1 MTYEG
6 ENKYD
11 DIIGLPRHVSPR
23 HPQMPLI
30 DRAAQ
35 FSPFA
40 ALTGH
45 DAAIRETARL
55 AETRMEAEGR
65 LKGEDGLEGEGRLAE
80 DCPETEGR
88 QEWEEDLEAEGSQEW
103 EDGLETEGGREAW

>member
-1 MTYEG
+1 MTDER
-6 ENKYD
+6 ENKYG
-11 DIIGLPRHVSPR
+11 DIIGLPRHVSQR

-55 AETRMEAEGR
+55 AEARMEAECR
-65 LKGEDGLEGEGRLAE
+65 LEGEDGLEAECRLKGEGV
-80 DCPETEGR
+80 PG
-88 QEWEEDLEAEGSQEW
+88 
-103 EDGLETEGGREAW
+103 TEGGREAR

>member
-1 MTYEG
+1 MTDEG
-6 ENKYD
+6 ENKYG
-11 DIIGLPRHVSPR
+11 DIIGLPRHVSQR

-55 AETRMEAEGR
+55 AEARMEAECRLKGEDGLEAQCRLEGEDGLEAEGR
-65 LKGEDGLEGEGRLAE
+65 LKGEDVPG
-80 DCPETEGR
+80 
-88 QEWEEDLEAEGSQEW
+88 
-103 EDGLETEGGREAW
+103 TEGGREAR

>member
-1 MTYEG
+1 MTDEG
-6 ENKYD
+6 ENKYG
-11 DIIGLPRHVSPR
+11 DIIGLPRHVSQR

-55 AETRMEAEGR
+55 AEARMEAECRLKGEDGLEAECRLEGEDGLEAEGR
-65 LKGEDGLEGEGRLAE
+65 LKGEDVPG
-80 DCPETEGR
+80 
-88 QEWEEDLEAEGSQEW
+88 
-103 EDGLETEGGREAW
+103 TEGGREAR